1 MKTTL
6 LTLGLLLS
14 LQVSAAVNVAQVQKQ
29 IQAQNAG
36 WTAKSTWVS
45 ELPEADIKRMMGS
58 NAEVPNDLDYSD
70 VYDKSV
76 TAETVD
82 WRNKDGVNYLGAVMN
97 QGNCGSCVAFA
108 AIATLE
114 AQLSISNNTPWLRPQ
129 LSPQALFA
137 CGGGSCDRGWFPS
150 SAASYM
156 KRNGVIDNACA
167 PYTMGSDGKDVA
179 CTQFCA
185 NQSERTLKIAGSN
198 NPRGW
203 FGSAAQVKE
212 ALKKGPLM
220 TTMTVYEDFLTYS
233 GGIYKSTSNRSV
245 GGHAVSLVGFSDEGR
260 YWIVRNSW
268 GADWGENGYVRFSWD
283 DKSGIG
289 SDVTGFDTLSEQNLL
304 SIAYPA
310 ENDYV
315 GGELVVNVQ
324 ANRDMDYVVSLMKD
338 GRTVQTLARD
348 NSINTESLSDGRY
361 ELVATSASSG
371 TKSLVRGFT
380 VLNSAPSATIRFA
393 AVDYDLNTPV
403 KGRLEFDVVVDAKPV
418 ALQKIDF
425 VVTKLDGTAVTKR
438 TSDVVMKNMKLG
450 FRFNS
455 IPNGEYLIFF
465 RGHVKGQIFESAK
478 IKVLNQN

>member
-1 MKTTL
+1 MKL
-6 LTLGLLLS
+6 ITLGLLLS
-14 LQVSAAVNVAQVQKQ
+14 LPAFAAVNVAQVQKQ
-29 IQAQNAG
+29 IQEQNAD

-45 ELPEADIKRMMGS
+45 ELPAADITRMMGS
-58 NAEVPNDLDYSD
+58 KAEVPNNLDYSD

-76 TAETVD
+76 MAETVD
-82 WRNKDGVNYLGAVMN
+82 WRNKEGVNYLGAVMN

-114 AQLSISNNTPWLRPQ
+114 AQLSINNATPWLKPQ

-137 CGGGSCDRGWFPS
+137 CGGGSCDRGWYPS

-156 KRNGVIDNACA
+156 KSKGVIDNACA
-167 PYTMGSDGKDVA
+167 PYTMGSDGKDVS
-179 CTQFCA
+179 CSQFCA
-185 NQSERTLKIAGSN
+185 NQADRTLKIAGSN
-198 NPRGW
+198 NPGGW
-203 FGSAAQVKE
+203 FGSAAKVKE

-233 GGIYKSTSNRSV
+233 GGVYKSTSRTSV
-245 GGHAVSLVGFSDEGR
+245 GGHAVSLVGYSDEGR

-289 SDVTGFDTLSEQNLL
+289 SDVTGFDTLPAQNLL
-304 SIAYPA
+304 SISYPA

-315 GGELVVNVQ
+315 GGLIEVTVE
-324 ANRDMDYVVSLMKD
+324 ANRSMDYVVSLMKD
-338 GRTVQTLARD
+338 GRMVQALARD
-348 NSINTESLSDGRY
+348 NSINTETLADGRY
-361 ELVATSASSG
+361 ELVATSAATG

-380 VLNSAPSATIRFA
+380 VLNSAPEAIIKFA
-393 AVDYDLNTPV
+393 AVDYDLNKPV
-403 KGRLEFDVVVDAKPV
+403 KGRLEFDVIVDAKPV
-418 ALQKIDF
+418 ALQAMDF
-425 VVTKLDGTAVTKR
+425 VVTKLDGTPVTKR
-438 TSDVVMKNMKLG
+438 TTDVVMKNMKLG

-465 RGHVKGQIFESAK
+465 RGHVKGQTFESVK

>member
-1 MKTTL
+1 MKL
-6 LTLGLLLS
+6 ITLGLLLS

-45 ELPEADIKRMMGS
+45 ELPAADVARMMGS
-58 NAEVPNDLDYSD
+58 KAEVPNNLDYSD
-70 VYDKSV
+70 VYSKSV

-82 WRNKDGVNYLGAVMN
+82 WRNKDGVNWLGAVMN

-114 AQLSISNNTPWLRPQ
+114 AQLSINSATPWLRPQ

-137 CGGGSCDRGWFPS
+137 CGGGSCDRGWYPS
-150 SAASYM
+150 SAASYI
-156 KRNGVIDNACA
+156 KSKGVIDNACA

-179 CTQFCA
+179 CSQFCA
-185 NQSERTLKIAGSN
+185 NQAQRTLKIAGSN
-198 NPRGW
+198 NPGGW
-203 FGSAAQVKE
+203 FGSAAKVKE

-233 GGIYKSTSNRSV
+233 GGVYKSVSNRSV
-245 GGHAVSLVGFSDEGR
+245 GGHAVSLVGFSDEGK

-268 GADWGENGYVRFSWD
+268 GADWGENGFVRVAWD

-289 SDVTGFDTLSEQNLL
+289 SDVTGFETLPAQAVA

-315 GGELVVNVQ
+315 GGMLEVKVD
-324 ANRDMDYVVSLMKD
+324 ANRSDLFSIELMKD
-338 GRTVQTLARD
+338 GRAIQTLAGD
-348 NSINTESLSDGRY
+348 NMINTEALSDGRY
-361 ELVATSASSG
+361 ELIATSQQSG
-371 TKSLVRGFT
+371 LKTLVRGFT
-380 VLNSAPSATIRFA
+380 ILNSTPQATIQFA

-403 KGRLEFDVVVDAKPV
+403 KGRLEFDVIVDAKPV
-418 ALQKIDF
+418 ALQKLDF
-425 VVTKLDGTAVTKR
+425 VVTKLDGTPVTKR
-438 TSDVVMKNMKLG
+438 TTEVVMKNMKLG

-465 RGHVKGQIFESAK
+465 RGHVKGQIFESGK